1 MKYCVLYVLQEQM
14 GLKEQ
19 KLKEKQEAEK
29 QRLAEAEKQKQ
40 QQADAKRR
48 FAPHFF
54 KTVIQLP
61 GR

>member
-1 MKYCVLYVLQEQM
+1 M

-54 KTVIQLP
+54 LKLLFSCLVVSID
-61 GR
+61 

>member
-1 MKYCVLYVLQEQM
+1 M

-48 FAPHFF
+48 FAPHFLKLSF
-54 KTVIQLP
+54 SCLVVSID
-61 GR
+61 

>member
-1 MKYCVLYVLQEQM
+1 MCDVLYALQEQM

-54 KTVIQLP
+54 KAVIQLS

>member
-1 MKYCVLYVLQEQM
+1 M

-54 KTVIQLP
+54 KAVIQLP
-61 GR
+61 GW